1 MFAEPAKSIA
11 VPVTINST
19 TPSGKVIVDTFQV
32 GFSTTASSLIE
43 HYFQNGMIPDRNFSL
58 FEVRQHERKRFVR
71 KCMFDELVMVLL
83 FNWHLSSHQYSLVL
97 RKEVPSIYVDLRKE
111 LCRTLPLESLLQR
124 QMVIQT
130 AEDDAINAVGKRVDH
145 QKKLLI
151 KRMQELNARDYSST
165 H

>member
-58 FEVRQHERKRFVR
+58 FE
-71 KCMFDELVMVLL
+71 
-83 FNWHLSSHQYSLVL
+83 
-97 RKEVPSIYVDLRKE
+97 E

-151 KRMQELNARDYSST
+151 KRMQELNARDYST